1 MIKMAL
7 AVAAALTALS
17 GAPFVAPAA
26 KVQYLRLAQGVDIQ
40 LERDDDDR
48 YRGRG
53 RRGNDADATVGIG
66 PDGVRVGPGRRQNCR
81 IVTTRVERDDGRIV
95 TRQRERCD

>member
-1 MIKMAL
+1 MENAL
-7 AVAAALTALS
+7 AFAAALTVLSVAAL
-17 GAPFVAPAA
+17 GAPPANA
-26 KVQYLRLAQGVDIQ
+26 QYLRLAQGVDIQ

-48 YRGRG
+48 YLGRG